1 MTVYPDVLWE
11 CIMCSRHIVNLVVV
25 DGYNDYHY
33 IIGVYL
39 IKKEV
44 NVDF

>member
-1 MTVYPDVLWE
+1 MYCGNVL
-11 CIMCSRHIVNLVVV
+11 CVNIVNLVVV